1 MKLNLHVLAVLLLAV
16 TVSACGGNKRPV
28 YQGAEYYK
36 NLEVPPDLTEPDT
49 GEQLRVPR
57 PTEEALQRFRDN
69 NKLETFVSPKFD
81 KARVVNYAGDSW
93 IEIDNTPDHVWEQ
106 LIKFWQQEGIALSQA
121 RPLLGFME
129 TEWTTRLQPEKGWFS
144 SLFSSSEPDQ
154 KDRFRVR
161 LERTDTNKTRVFFH
175 HSRIEREPDG
185 DDGFVWVTLPGDV
198 EAEREIIGRMALFAG
213 LSEEQREAISES
225 YQPYASLVEKDQRD
239 ATALSMKGDMGFVW
253 RRALRALD
261 RLGAQEVDPRPQQ
274 SVINFR
280 IKKPSEKEM
289 RLEGDEIARNSWIMK
304 LFEDANTSSE
314 EMLYKLHFIKQGN
327 TVRVRVSDENDQAQ
341 EDEDGFTSDT
351 AVVEQIRDALARA
364 ME

>member
-1 MKLNLHVLAVLLLAV
+1 MKLNIQVLPVLLVVL

-69 NKLETFVSPKFD
+69 NKLETYISPKFN
-81 KARVVNYAGDSW
+81 KARVINYAGDSW
-93 IEIDNTPDHVWEQ
+93 IEVDNTPDHVWAQ
-106 LIKFWQQEGIALSQA
+106 LKKFWQQEGIALSQE

-144 SLFSSSEPDQ
+144 SLFSASEPDQ

-161 LERTDTNKTRVFFH
+161 LEHTDTNKTRVFFH
-175 HSRIEREPDG
+175 HSRIEREPAG
-185 DDGFVWVTLPGDV
+185 DDDFVWVSLPGNV

-213 LSEEQREAISES
+213 LSKEQRDAISES
-225 YQPYASLVEKDQRD
+225 YQPYASLVEKDRRD
-239 ATALSMKGDMGFVW
+239 ATALTMKGDMGFVW

-261 RLGAQEVDPRPQQ
+261 RLGAQDVEPQPQQ
-274 SVINFR
+274 SVISFKIR
-280 IKKPSEKEM
+280 KPSEKELK
-289 RLEGDEIARNSWIMK
+289 LEGDEVARSSWVMK
-304 LFEDANTSSE
+304 LFQEASTSSD
-314 EMLYKLHFIKQGN
+314 EMRYQLNFTDEGN
-327 TVRVRVSDENDQAQ
+327 KVYIRVSDENNQALT
-341 EDEDGFTSDT
+341 DEDGFTSG
-351 AVVEQIRDALARA
+351 AVVVEQIRDALARA
-364 ME
+364 LE